1 MKSTLVASIPALV
14 VLFALAFGFGTFHGV
29 GQNAEASDSDDCKQL
44 ADDCSEAQENASAAC
59 ASGNVER
66 CENAQA
72 EAMQTCSEYD
82 SKCP

>member
-14 VLFALAFGFGTFHGV
+14 VLFALVFGFGTFHV
-29 GQNAEASDSDDCKQL
+29 VVQNAEASDSDDCKQL
-44 ADDCSEAQENASAAC
+44 ADDCSDAQESASTAC

-72 EAMQTCSEYD
+72 EAMQTCSDYR
-82 SKCP
+82 SKCL